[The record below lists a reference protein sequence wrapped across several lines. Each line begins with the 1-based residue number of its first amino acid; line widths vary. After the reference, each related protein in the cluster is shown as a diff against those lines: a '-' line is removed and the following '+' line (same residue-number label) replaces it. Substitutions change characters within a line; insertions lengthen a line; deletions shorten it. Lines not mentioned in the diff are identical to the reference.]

1 MIIPDKPH
9 NEFERLMAL
18 RSYAVLDTLSE
29 KEYDQLT
36 AIASEICGCSMSLIS
51 LIDDDRQWFKSRVGL
66 DVLETPRE
74 FAFCGHA
81 IQFATTPLIVE
92 DARLDVRFQ
101 DNPLVTGTPNLV
113 FYAGIPLV
121 NEDGYALGTLCVLD
135 QQPKHLTEGQIEA
148 LKALSDQVM
157 ALLELRR
164 SKMSLEQSMR
174 KLEEKNRDLEQF
186 AFIAAHDLKSPLNGI
201 STLTELLMD
210 SHADA
215 LREDGLRM
223 MAAIQGS
230 SLQLSGM
237 ISGLLEYY
245 RLDATTEVPKEMLS
259 IDALTKQLAQ
269 LFAGED
275 HLILDFE
282 TALKELHCYRP
293 AVMQILVNLITNAL
307 KYGDK
312 EQTHVIIRIEEAMKH
327 YLFEVSDNGP
337 GIPQE
342 QHHKLF
348 QLFSII
354 TPQDRK
360 GQKGNGLGLATV
372 KKLVH
377 RMGGDVNIQSAPEK
391 GLTVRFSVLK

>member
-9 NEFERLMAL
+9 NEVERLKAL
-18 RSYAVLDTLSE
+18 HSYAVMDTISE
-29 KEYDQLT
+29 KEYNQLT

-51 LIDDDRQWFKSRVGL
+51 LLDENRQWFKSRVGL
-66 DVLETPRE
+66 AVTETPRE
-74 FAFCGHA
+74 YAFCGHA
-81 IQFATTPLIVE
+81 IQFATSPLIVE
-92 DARLDVRFQ
+92 DARLDNRFH
-101 DNPLVTGTPNLV
+101 DNPLVTGDPNLV

-121 NEDGYALGTLCVLD
+121 NDEGFALGTLCVLD
-135 QQPKHLTEGQIEA
+135 QQPKQLTGGQLSA

-164 SKMSLEQSMR
+164 SKIFLEQSLR

-210 SHADA
+210 SHAEA

-223 MAAIQGS
+223 MSAIKGS
-230 SLQLSGM
+230 SAQLSGM

-245 RLDATTEVPKEMLS
+245 RLDATTEVPKELLPV
-259 IDALTKQLAQ
+259 DAVRSKLMQ

-275 HLILDFE
+275 QLAIDFE
-282 TALKELHCYRP
+282 TSIVMLNCNGS
-293 AVMQILVNLITNAL
+293 AVCQILVNLISNAV

-312 EQTHVIIRIEEAMKH
+312 DLTQVTIRIEEFMSH

-337 GIPQE
+337 GIPE
-342 QHHKLF
+342 DQHHKLF

-354 TPQDRK
+354 TPHDRK

-372 KKLVH
+372 KKLVY
-377 RMGGDVNIQSAPEK
+377 RMGGDVSLQSSPGK
-391 GLTVRFSVLK
+391 GLTIRFSVLK

>member
-1 MIIPDKPH
+1 MIIPEKPH
-9 NEFERLMAL
+9 NETERLRAL
-18 RSYAVLDTLSE
+18 KSYGVLDTISE

-51 LIDDDRQWFKSRVGL
+51 LLDDDRQWFKSRVGL
-66 DVLETPRE
+66 DAPQTPRE
-74 FAFCGHA
+74 YAFCGHA
-81 IQFATTPLIVE
+81 IQFATSPLIVE
-92 DARLDVRFQ
+92 DARKDHRFH
-101 DNPLVTGTPNLV
+101 DNPLVTDNPNLV

-135 QQPKHLTEGQIEA
+135 RQPKQLTTGQITA
-148 LKALSDQVM
+148 LKALSEQVM

-164 SKMSLEQSMR
+164 SKMSLEKSLQI
-174 KLEEKNRDLEQF
+174 LEEKNRDLEQF

-201 STLTELLMD
+201 STLSELLMD
-210 SHADA
+210 SHSEA

-223 MAAIQGS
+223 MSAIKGS

-245 RLDATTEVPKEMLS
+245 RLDSTMEVPKESLPS
-259 IDALTKQLAQ
+259 KVLIGQLAQ
-269 LFAGED
+269 LFAGEAQ
-275 HLILDFE
+275 LVLDFE
-282 TALKELHCYRP
+282 TTLNALHCNKP
-293 AVMQILVNLITNAL
+293 AVIQILVNLITNAL

-312 EQTHVIIRIEEAMKH
+312 QPTHVVVRIEELMNH

-337 GIPQE
+337 GIPQD

-348 QLFSII
+348 QLFSIVSSH
-354 TPQDRK
+354 DRK

-377 RMGGDVNIQSAPEK
+377 RMGGDVSIKSTLGQ

>member
-1 MIIPDKPH
+1 MIIPEKPH
-9 NEFERLMAL
+9 NEVERLKAL
-18 RSYAVLDTLSE
+18 RSYAVLDTISE

-51 LIDDDRQWFKSRVGL
+51 LVDDNRQWFKSRVGL
-66 DVLETPRE
+66 EAPETPRE

-81 IQFATTPLIVE
+81 IQFATAPLIVE
-92 DARLDVRFQ
+92 DARLDHRFY
-101 DNPLVTGTPNLV
+101 DNPLVTDNPNLV

-121 NEDGYALGTLCVLD
+121 NEEGFALGTLCVLD
-135 QQPKHLTEGQIEA
+135 QQPKRLTEGQLAA
-148 LKALSDQVM
+148 LKALSNQVM

-164 SKMSLEQSMR
+164 TKMSLEQSMQ

-201 STLTELLMD
+201 SALTELLMD
-210 SHADA
+210 SHAEA

-223 MAAIQGS
+223 MSAIKGS

-245 RLDATTEVPKEMLS
+245 RLDATTEVPKELLS
-259 IDALTKQLAQ
+259 MDALSSQLAQ
-269 LFAGED
+269 LFAGEE
-275 HLILDFE
+275 HLIIDFE
-282 TALKELHCYRP
+282 TTLQELHCYRP
-293 AVMQILVNLITNAL
+293 AVIQILVNLITNAL

-312 EQTHVIIRIEEAMKH
+312 VQTHVIIRIEELMSH

-354 TPQDRK
+354 TPHDRN

-377 RMGGDVNIQSAPEK
+377 RMGGEVSLQSVPGT
-391 GLTVRFSVLK
+391 GLTIRFSVLK

>member
-1 MIIPDKPH
+1 MIVPDKPH
-9 NEFERLMAL
+9 NESERLQAL
-18 RSYAVLDTLSE
+18 RSYAVLDTISE

-66 DVLETPRE
+66 DATETPRE
-74 FAFCGHA
+74 YAFCGHA
-81 IQFATTPLIVE
+81 IQFASTPLIVE
-92 DARLDVRFQ
+92 DARIDQRFH
-101 DNPLVTGTPNLV
+101 DNPLVTGQPNLV

-121 NEDGYALGTLCVLD
+121 SEDGYALGTLCVLD
-135 QQPKHLTEGQIEA
+135 RQPKRLTEGQITA
-148 LKALSDQVM
+148 LKALSEQVM
-157 ALLELRR
+157 SLLELRR
-164 SKMSLEQSMR
+164 SKMSLEKSLR
-174 KLEEKNRDLEQF
+174 ILEEKNRDLEQF

-210 SHADA
+210 SHSEA

-223 MAAIQGS
+223 MSAIKGS

-245 RLDATTEVPKEMLS
+245 RLDATAEVPKELLPMKVL
-259 IDALTKQLAQ
+259 IGQLAD

-275 HLILDFE
+275 DLILDFE
-282 TALKELHCYRP
+282 TTLNSLHCNKS
-293 AVMQILVNLITNAL
+293 AVIQILVNLITNAL

-312 EQTHVIIRIEEAMKH
+312 QPTHVIVRIQEMMNR

-337 GIPQE
+337 GIPEE

-348 QLFSII
+348 QLFSIVSSH
-354 TPQDRK
+354 DRK

-377 RMGGDVNIQSAPEK
+377 RMGGEVSIQSTLGK
-391 GLTVRFSVLK
+391 GLTISFSVSK